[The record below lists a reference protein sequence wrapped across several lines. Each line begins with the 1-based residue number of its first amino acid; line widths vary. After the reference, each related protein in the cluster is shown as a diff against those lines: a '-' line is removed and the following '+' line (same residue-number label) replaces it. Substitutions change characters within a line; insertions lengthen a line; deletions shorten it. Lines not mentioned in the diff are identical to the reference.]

1 MKSSEKWGVD
11 VETAV
16 NLALKDLKKERD
28 EVEVEVLEESSSGF
42 LGIGSKLA
50 KVRVTVKETSKE
62 NTRTKT
68 TLDDIDSILAGLPEN
83 STQRLPDEIREHYDE
98 FEQEENADAAAK
110 EKKQQKDKTRRV
122 RKNRER
128 KQDFNL
134 EDKILDEVKE
144 MNPVTDHPVELFLRD
159 IRDKMGIDLD
169 FTVRANEELVYVEI
183 TGQDTRTIIGKRG
196 STLDAVQCLASYVV
210 NKDDSNYVRVIVDA
224 ENYRAKREQTLIGLA
239 KRLAGKVDRTGKT
252 VVLEPMNPY
261 ERKIIHYTLQNH
273 PRITTR
279 SEGKDPYRK
288 VVIEKNR

>member
-1 MKSSEKWGVD
+1 M
-11 VETAV
+11 
-16 NLALKDLKKERD
+16 
-28 EVEVEVLEESSSGF
+28 
-42 LGIGSKLA
+42 
-50 KVRVTVKETSKE
+50 
-62 NTRTKT
+62 
-68 TLDDIDSILAGLPEN
+68 PEN

>member
-98 FEQEENADAAAK
+98 FEQEEKADVAAK
-110 EKKQQKDKTRRV
+110 EKKQQREKTRRV

-183 TGQDTRTIIGKRG
+183 SGQDTRTIIGKRG

>member
-110 EKKQQKDKTRRV
+110 EKKQQREKTRRV

>member
-50 KVRVTVKETSKE
+50 KVRVTVKEKSKE

>member
-98 FEQEENADAAAK
+98 FEQEEKADAAAK
-110 EKKQQKDKTRRV
+110 EKKQQREKTRRV

-224 ENYRAKREQTLIGLA
+224 ENYRAKREQTLISLA